1 MTRTLVAGVGD
12 IFLGDDGFGCEVI
25 RRLADREL
33 PDGVTARDFGIGG
46 IHLAYELLD
55 AWDRLV
61 LVDALPRGEPPGTLS
76 VLRPDAIRASGALPD
91 AHGMHPLAVFDY
103 LATIGGQPV
112 PTLIVGCEP
121 ATTRGGDGPLAR
133 GGGGRGSRR
142 RARPRSPHR
151 RPGIT
156 VQGPGARR
164 ATGKD
169 RHRVIVRLLLLA
181 LLALIGA
188 VAYLTGPDVARYL
201 RMRQM

>member
-25 RRLADREL
+25 RRLAGREL

-61 LVDALPRGEPPGTLS
+61 LIDALPRGEPPGTLS
-76 VLRPDAIRASGALPD
+76 VLRPDAIPASGALPD

-121 ATTRGGDGPLAR
+121 ATTEEAMGLSPAVEAAVDPAVELVLDLLTDDQASRFKAPALVGPLER
-133 GGGGRGSRR
+133 T
-142 RARPRSPHR
+142 
-151 RPGIT
+151 GI
-156 VQGPGARR
+156 A
-164 ATGKD
+164 
-169 RHRVIVRLLLLA
+169 
-181 LLALIGA
+181 
-188 VAYLTGPDVARYL
+188 
-201 RMRQM
+201 